1 MPCDFH
7 SSRLSRLFFTS
18 CATPQRDVASV
29 KLSTFHLHIDISGI
43 CTVVNPPFDGAIPI
57 LTYGESEEFRKSK
70 KPRNGPR
77 FPKQRVGPF
86 LPGSSEVQHEPVE
99 VSG

>member
-1 MPCDFH
+1 MPCDFR

-18 CATPQRDVASV
+18 CTTPQRDVASD
-29 KLSTFHLHIDISGI
+29 KLSTFHLHIDISEF
-43 CTVVNPPFDGAIPI
+43 CTVGHPPFEGAVPI
-57 LTYGESEEFRKSK
+57 LAYGESEDFRKSQ

-86 LPGSSEVQHEPVE
+86 LPGSSEVRHEPSG